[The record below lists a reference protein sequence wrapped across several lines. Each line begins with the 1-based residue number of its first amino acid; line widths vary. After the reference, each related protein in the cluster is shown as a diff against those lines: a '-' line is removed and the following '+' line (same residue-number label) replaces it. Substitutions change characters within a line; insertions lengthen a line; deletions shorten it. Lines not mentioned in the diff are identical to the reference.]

1 MQRWKPVQFFQR
13 KMIKII
19 KFYFEL
25 KSINNLSNFMFF
37 DTIKTMIINVKS
49 FSVELISNSS
59 RRIFSKFIFSST
71 VVYCFGQWFMVSW
84 KLARHEMTIHFDN
97 IAGKNSLRH
106 KILFLVVSFILIN
119 RMQRPCTLF
128 IFRSPGDAPL
138 NSTRANWYD
147 CMEFISNYWT
157 RISGY
162 IIWA

>member
-1 MQRWKPVQFFQR
+1 
-13 KMIKII
+13 MIKII
-19 KFYFEL
+19 TFYFEL
-25 KSINNLSNFMFF
+25 KSINKLSNFMFF

-59 RRIFSKFIFSST
+59 RRIFSKFVFSSILVLLFRRMIRGFLKIGT
-71 VVYCFGQWFMVSW
+71 TW
-84 KLARHEMTIHFDN
+84 KGLTIHFDN
-97 IAGKNSLRH
+97 IAGKSSLRH

-138 NSTRANWYD
+138 NSTRAKWYD